1 MSIDGRILTA
11 GAMVFIF
18 VAMVGMAFTYAP
30 GARTL
35 PLVIG
40 IPGVI
45 LALMQFVSEWR
56 EKNPRR
62 ISAEKRQR
70 EVAMFGWFL
79 LFIAGL
85 LAFGFV
91 YAGPVLLALYL
102 WFSWRERWYT
112 ILLSAALL
120 WLILY
125 VVFQQALG
133 LFLFDGLVT
142 QWLFY

>member
-18 VAMVGMAFTYAP
+18 VAMVGIALTYAP

-40 IPGVI
+40 IPGLVF
-45 LALMQFVSEWR
+45 ALIQFASEWR
-56 EKNPRR
+56 EKNPRH
-62 ISAEKRQR
+62 IEPEQRQR
-70 EVAMFGWFL
+70 EIAMFGWFVV
-79 LFIAGL
+79 FVVGL
-85 LAFGFV
+85 LAFGFI

-112 ILLSAALL
+112 ILISAFLL
-120 WLILY
+120 WFILY
-125 VVFQQALG
+125 FVFQRTLG